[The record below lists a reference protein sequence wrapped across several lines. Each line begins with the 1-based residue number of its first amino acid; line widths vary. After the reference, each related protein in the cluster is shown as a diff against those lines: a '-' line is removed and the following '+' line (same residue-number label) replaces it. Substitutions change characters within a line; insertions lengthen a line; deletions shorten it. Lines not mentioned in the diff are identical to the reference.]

1 MTTILHR
8 LQRRRAADFRKDT
21 SGATVVL
28 FALMLVPILAII
40 GAGIDFSRQSML
52 RSDLANAADAAV
64 LAAVSAPAGTDRKK
78 LAEDMFAKAANQ
90 ISGAQGIVI
99 EKPTVEVDDGAGR
112 VAVKLT
118 FGATR
123 DLWFGWAHKGTA
135 NRVSGTAG
143 GAQEVKKFMDIQF
156 LVDVSASMG
165 LAAYEAGQVQ
175 LHAATGCAFAC
186 HLTGGPKSYN
196 KDTSGNS
203 GYDKARALGITLRID
218 VVRSAITQAI
228 TLIEQTRGTK
238 PELITAGLQSFES
251 KHKVELEST
260 DNMGA
265 LTTAAAGLQLGEH
278 TYTDVAVNEF
288 KNGPGKTSGDGSS
301 ASERQQV
308 MVLITDGVQSL
319 LHPDQWHI
327 TSPMQTEHCKQMK
340 KKGVTIAVLEIV
352 YVPKLN
358 QHYGWHVGRHGTA
371 LVDAMK
377 ECASE
382 GLYAKANTPEEIYQA
397 MMKIVG
403 DALQK
408 PQLTQ

>member
-1 MTTILHR
+1 MIKIFHKLR
-8 LQRRRAADFRKDT
+8 LRTAADFRKDN

-64 LAAVSAPAGTDRKK
+64 LAAVSAPEGTDRKK
-78 LAEDMFAKAANQ
+78 LAEDMFAKAVNQ
-90 ISGAQGIVI
+90 ISGAQGVAI
-99 EKPTVEVDDGAGR
+99 EKPTVEVEDVAGR

-143 GAQEVKKFMDIQF
+143 GAQEVKKYMDIQF

-186 HLTGGPKSYN
+186 HLTGGPKSYK

-203 GYDKARALGITLRID
+203 GYDKARGLGITLRID
-218 VVRSAITQAI
+218 VVRNAITQAI
-228 TLIEQTRGTK
+228 GLIEKTRGAK

-251 KHKVELEST
+251 THKVELEST
-260 DNMGA
+260 DNMTSLA
-265 LTTAAAGLQLGEH
+265 TAATGLQLGEH
-278 TYTDVAVNEF
+278 TNTDDAVNIF
-288 KNGPGKTSGDGSS
+288 KNGAGKSSGDGSS

-308 MVLITDGVQSL
+308 LVLITDGVQSV
-319 LHPDQWHI
+319 LHPQHWHV
-327 TSPMQTEHCKQMK
+327 TSPINTEHCKQMK
-340 KKGVTIAVLEIV
+340 KKGVTVAVLEIV
-352 YVPKLN
+352 YVAKLN
-358 QHYGWHVGRHGTA
+358 QHYNWHVGRHGTA

-403 DALQK
+403 DAMQK